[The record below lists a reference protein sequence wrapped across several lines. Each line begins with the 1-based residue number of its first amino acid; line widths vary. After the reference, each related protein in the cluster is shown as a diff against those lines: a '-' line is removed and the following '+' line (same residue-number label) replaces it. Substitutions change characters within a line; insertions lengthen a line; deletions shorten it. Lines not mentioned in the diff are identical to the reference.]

1 MASGSG
7 SKSGT
12 TGKRSSAGQRT
23 TRKTGPRKRTTSK
36 PVIIDVDADAVSKS
50 EMTEP
55 PKTSSAESAKSGG
68 LDDQTAQA
76 AGLSARPTAKATSD
90 TSAPKAKSTE
100 PEKPASPT
108 MQPDDPADPVVPPG
122 ARDAG
127 GGPSPFYLFAAGL
140 IGALLALVLMFL
152 ATLAGLFSLS
162 DGRVDGQAVALL
174 ALEERV
180 QAIEAREPVAASDAD
195 ASLLDPLEAELA
207 ALRGELETLRAG
219 SGDGAPLDVDAAVS
233 SVLDPL
239 EARVAVVETELQ
251 SALDALA
258 ALDQQETPSAVA
270 ETADPALADGLDDLA
285 SDFAALRSE
294 VTDLQ
299 STVSGLQ
306 SAMADLSPQISD
318 RLDGLDGLAT
328 ETGAQ
333 ISALNERV
341 SGLLSDVETLGLQ
354 TSALGDDL
362 TALAEAPV
370 TQAPD
375 RLARLGVALDAL
387 VAARDSGA
395 DVAPPLAAAQGAASF
410 DGQLADALAPLS
422 SAQVSGA
429 LSDAAILAM
438 YEDVYDAMR
447 AAVPG
452 SESDGLLGALEERA
466 RQMVTIRA
474 PEGAALSGGDSPS
487 ARLDRLG
494 SLIAAGRF
502 EDALALSTGLPVA
515 MQQASGSLVET
526 LNARAALDDAIANAR
541 QALMVQLSVPV
552 SEVNSQ

>member
-23 TRKTGPRKRTTSK
+23 TRKTGARKRTTSK

-50 EMTEP
+50 EVTEP
-55 PKTSSAESAKSGG
+55 PKTSSAGPVKSGG

-90 TSAPKAKSTE
+90 TAAPKTQSTE
-100 PEKPASPT
+100 PEKPGGPT
-108 MQPDDPADPVVPPG
+108 KQSDDPADPVVAPG
-122 ARDAG
+122 AMDAG
-127 GGPSPFYLFAAGL
+127 GAPSPFYLFAAGL

-180 QAIEAREPVAASDAD
+180 QAVEAREPVAASDVD
-195 ASLLDPLEAELA
+195 ASLLEPLQADLV
-207 ALRGELETLRAG
+207 ALRRELETLRAG
-219 SGDGAPLDVDAAVS
+219 SSDGARLDVDAAVS
-233 SVLDPL
+233 AALDPL
-239 EARVAVVETELQ
+239 EARVAAVETGLQ

-258 ALDQQETPSAVA
+258 SVERQGTPSAVV
-270 ETADPALADGLDDLA
+270 EPADPALADGLDDLA
-285 SDFAALRSE
+285 GDVAALRSE

-306 SAMADLSPQISD
+306 ADMADLSPQISD
-318 RLDGLDGLAT
+318 RLDGLDGLAA
-328 ETGAQ
+328 ETSAQ
-333 ISALNERV
+333 IGALDERV

-354 TSALGDDL
+354 TSALGDDV

-429 LSDAAILAM
+429 LSDAAILSL

-447 AAVPG
+447 AAGPG
-452 SESDGLLGALEERA
+452 SESNGLLGALEERA

-494 SLIAAGRF
+494 SLIASGRF
-502 EDALALSTGLPVA
+502 EDALALSTDLPAA
-515 MQQASGSLVET
+515 MQQASGSLIET
-526 LNARAALDDAIANAR
+526 LNTRVALDDAIANAR
-541 QALMVQLSVPV
+541 QALMVQLSVSA
-552 SEVNSQ
+552 SEINSQ

>member
-1 MASGSG
+1 MASGSD

-12 TGKRSSAGQRT
+12 TGKRLSAGQRT
-23 TRKTGPRKRTTSK
+23 TRKTSSRKRTTSK
-36 PVIIDVDADAVSKS
+36 PVIIDVDADAISKS
-50 EMTEP
+50 EVTEP
-55 PKTSSAESAKSGG
+55 PKTSGAEQAKPGG
-68 LDDQTAQA
+68 LDDQTAEA
-76 AGLSARPTAKATSD
+76 AGLSAKPTAKTTLD
-90 TSAPKAKSTE
+90 TGAPKTQSTG
-100 PEKPASPT
+100 PEKPADPT
-108 MQPDDPADPVVPPG
+108 AQPDDPVDPVVPPG
-122 ARDAG
+122 AMDAG
-127 GGPSPFYLFAAGL
+127 GAPSPFYLFAAGL

-162 DGRVDGQAVALL
+162 DGRVDSQAVALL

-180 QAIEAREPVAASDAD
+180 QAVEAREPVAASDAD
-195 ASLLDPLEAELA
+195 ASALEPLEADLA
-207 ALRGELETLRAG
+207 TLRGELETLRAG
-219 SGDGAPLDVDAAVS
+219 SGDGVPLDVDAAVS
-233 SVLDPL
+233 AALDPL
-239 EARVAVVETELQ
+239 EARVAAVETELQ

-258 ALDQQETPSAVA
+258 SVEQQETPSAAV
-270 ETADPALADGLDDLA
+270 EPADPALADDLDDLT

-294 VTDLQ
+294 ITDLQ

-306 SAMADLSPQISD
+306 ADMADLSPQISD
-318 RLDGLDGLAT
+318 RLDGLDGLAA
-328 ETGAQ
+328 ETDAQ
-333 ISALNERV
+333 ISALDERV

-429 LSDAAILAM
+429 LSDAAILSL

-447 AAVPG
+447 AAGPG
-452 SESDGLLGALEERA
+452 SESNGLLGALEERA

-474 PEGAALSGGDSPS
+474 PEGSVLSGGDSPS

-494 SLIAAGRF
+494 SLIAGGRF
-502 EDALALSTGLPVA
+502 EDALALSTDLPPAV
-515 MQQASGSLVET
+515 QQASGSLIET
-526 LNARAALDDAIANAR
+526 LNTRVALDDAIANAR
-541 QALMVQLSVPV
+541 QALMVQLSVSA
-552 SEVNSQ
+552 SEINSQ